1 LPDKNRDCEKSQ
13 KWVLR
18 PKFIPDIRGKEKLG
32 LIRFYPGRIKLRILE
47 VNRFLSEK
55 VVFRIFIGGY
65 SLSEAYR
72 SSFLASGM
80 NR

>member
-1 LPDKNRDCEKSQ
+1 MSQ

-18 PKFIPDIRGKEKLG
+18 PKFLPNIRGKEKLG
-32 LIRFYPGRIKLRILE
+32 LLRLYPGRIKSRTHEL
-47 VNRFLSEK
+47 NRFLSEK